1 MDVFRQLK
9 PYFWPEKKLFFGAI
23 ACLAIATALGL
34 VYPNLLRYLIDEVIT
49 EKQFDLVP
57 RLALIVVLVVS
68 MKGMFQF
75 LHGLCGGRLGNRV
88 AYHLRNALYN
98 KLQYLSF
105 QYYDQARTGDL
116 MSRLTADLEA
126 IRQFIGF
133 GFAQLLNVMLMLVF
147 GMAMMFSISWKLA
160 LLTMITMPFLAFTAV
175 RFEGKIHPAFR
186 MVRQSLSTMTTAVQE
201 NITGVRTVKSFA
213 REPHEIDKFAT
224 RNEDYKSMN
233 IGSSGIWAKY
243 FPIMEIL
250 ANLSVVILLGA
261 GGYMVINETISLG
274 ELVACF
280 SLIWYIIGPMWGLGF
295 HINNFTQTKASGEK
309 ILEVLHHYMHVKD
322 SENAAALTKVDGHIR
337 FDHVTFAYPE
347 KQPALYDFTLDAP
360 PGSVIGLLGST
371 GSGKTTVISLLMRAY
386 NVKEGKV
393 MLDGKDIRSL
403 QLESYRSQ
411 ISTVFQ
417 ETFLFSSTIL
427 NNIAYGRK
435 DVTMDEI
442 IRAAKLA
449 KAHDFISELPE
460 GYNTLVGERGLGL
473 SGGQKQR
480 IAIARALIKDPK
492 ILVLDDATSAV
503 DMETEHEI
511 QAGFGE
517 VMAGRTTFIIA
528 HRISSLKH
536 ADEIIVLDKGRIIQR
551 GTHQE
556 LLQQDGLYRQTYD
569 IQYADGPQSQT
580 AQNQAAVTREEGTSA
595 DSVDSELNPITHAS
609 NPERRLAN

>member
-1 MDVFRQLK
+1 MEVFRQLK

-23 ACLAIATALGL
+23 LCLAVATALGL
-34 VYPNLLRYLIDEVIT
+34 VYPNLLRYLIDDVIT
-49 EKQFDLVP
+49 KKQFELVP
-57 RLALIVVLVVS
+57 RLALVVVLVVS

-147 GMAMMFSISWKLA
+147 GMGMMFSINWKLA
-160 LLTMITMPFLAFTAV
+160 LLTMITMPFLAFTAI

-213 REPHEIDKFAT
+213 REPHEVTKFSA
-224 RNEDYKSMN
+224 RNEDYKAMN
-233 IGSSGIWAKY
+233 IETSGIWAKY

-250 ANLSVVILLGA
+250 ANLSVVTLLGV
-261 GGYMVINETISLG
+261 GGYMVIDNTITLG

-309 ILEVLHHYMHVKD
+309 ILEVLNHYMHVKD
-322 SENAAALTKVDGHIR
+322 QQDATALKSEDIKGHVR
-337 FDHVTFAYPE
+337 FDHVTFSYPE
-347 KQPALYDFTLDAP
+347 KQPALYDFSVDAP

-393 MLDGKDIRSL
+393 MLDGQDIRSL
-403 QLESYRSQ
+403 QVESYRNQ
-411 ISTVFQ
+411 IATVFQ
-417 ETFLFSSTIL
+417 ETFLFSSSIR
-427 NNIAYGRK
+427 NNISYGRK
-435 DVTMDEI
+435 DVTMDDI
-442 IRAAKLA
+442 IRAAKLS
-449 KAHDFISELPE
+449 KAHDFIMELPE
-460 GYNTLVGERGLGL
+460 GYDTVVGERGLGL

-517 VMAGRTTFIIA
+517 VMKGRTTFIIA

-536 ADEIIVLDKGRIIQR
+536 ADEIIVLDKGRIVQR
-551 GTHQE
+551 GTHQD
-556 LLQQDGLYRQTYD
+556 LLQQEGLYRQTYD
-569 IQYADGPQSQT
+569 IQYADGPQKT
-580 AQNQAAVTREEGTSA
+580 AASIQAAATKDTDA
-595 DSVDSELNPITHAS
+595 DLNLNAVNHSPS
-609 NPERRLAN
+609 QERRLAH